1 MNDDIDYKP
10 RWSEDE
16 IPELLTH
23 AEFVLGI
30 EIPLAKEIRT
40 TINYLQACRLC
51 NRGERD
57 KMFLVAEIKT
67 KIKYKIRFLPSRYSR
82 RTEEIAIPEDVLMCA
97 YNGVHRI
104 LDNKCDYLAKRCDY
118 RKKKSDTHRHSE

>member
-10 RWSEDE
+10 RWNEKE
-16 IPELLTH
+16 IPDLLSH

-51 NRGERD
+51 QRGERD
-57 KMFLVAEIKT
+57 KMFLVSEIKT
-67 KIKYKIRFLPSRYSR
+67 EIKYKIRFLPSRYSE

-97 YNGVHRI
+97 HNGVHRI

-118 RKKKSDTHRHSE
+118 RKKECNPSNP